1 MTREI
6 KIRTVPNLTFSQLKL
21 ICEKYEFPSFN
32 QFMLDQLQ
40 NIVNNDWLN
49 LYQNQ
54 FSKTLSEIKF
64 QQKEILDQLL
74 KNEIRQISLDAKQEV
89 VEKLTT
95 DWLRFI
101 DDLDA
106 LETEK

>member
-6 KIRTVPNLTFSQLKL
+6 KIRTVPNLIFSQLEL
-21 ICEKYEFPSFN
+21 ICEKYEFYSFN

-40 NIVNNDWLN
+40 NIVNNDGLN

-54 FSKTLSEIKF
+54 FAKTLSEIKF

>member
-6 KIRTVPNLTFSQLKL
+6 KIRTVPNLTFFQLKW
-21 ICEKYEFPSFN
+21 ICEKYEFTSFN

-40 NIVNNDWLN
+40 NIVNNDGLN

-54 FSKTLSEIKF
+54 FATTLSEIKS

-74 KNEIRQISLDAKQEV
+74 KNEIRQIGLDAKQEV

-95 DWLRFI
+95 DWLKFI

-106 LETEK
+106 LEAEK